1 MIKRINNDPKFR
13 TLVDD
18 LKSWLRPDQRDS
30 EQADRVNNA
39 AQLFGPT
46 FDFLVALSKE
56 LNDVEPS
63 ISIQAVEGWKEG
75 PDQKCSLRYHIGLQG
90 RVRHVLIFTVQ
101 GKRIEFDGHVF
112 DVGNQAALEQTLG
125 KSIVEALKR

>member
-1 MIKRINNDPKFR
+1 MIKRIKTDPKFR

-18 LKSWLRPDQRDS
+18 LKAWLGPDQHRSDK
-30 EQADRVNNA
+30 AARVNSA
-39 AQLFGPT
+39 SEVFGPT
-46 FDFLVALSKE
+46 FDFLVALNNE
-56 LNDVEPS
+56 LNDVERS

-75 PDQKCSLRYHIGLQG
+75 PDQKFSLRYHVSFQG

-101 GKRIEFDGHVF
+101 DKKIEFDGHVF